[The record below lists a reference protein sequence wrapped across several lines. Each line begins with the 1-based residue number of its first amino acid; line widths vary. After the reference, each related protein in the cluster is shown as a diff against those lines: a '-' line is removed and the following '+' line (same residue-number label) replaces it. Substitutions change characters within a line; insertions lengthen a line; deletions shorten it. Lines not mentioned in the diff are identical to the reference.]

1 MRWRREELDSTGG
14 EMARP
19 LLREPLL
26 PQFVTHETARLDG
39 LSRQQQDRINR
50 AVWVVDS
57 CPAGLGGVRAR
68 TTRAGRADYGQ

>member
-1 MRWRREELDSTGG
+1 MRWRREELDSTRV

-26 PQFVTHETARLDG
+26 PQFVTYETARLDG
-39 LSRQQQDRINR
+39 LRQQQDRINR

-57 CPAGLGGVRAR
+57 WPHRIGSPPSGSAEPDGSLWP
-68 TTRAGRADYGQ
+68 